1 MCRMLDSTRAD
12 FLFLSLVPRD
22 ERGREFT
29 GGQGSRRLKRC
40 FVSGSSRWKERAS
53 PIFLSFSFSP
63 FLSLPPLPFHR
74 GTRFAK
80 IPAGARSLFA
90 RLWGR
95 EGNWWGNRVAGV
107 GRGSASAAER
117 RFSRALST
125 HRERCVRRCASS
137 CARAC
142 VRGEGKGIRGGIG
155 QSKKEEVFR
164 LQVQKGDKEG
174 RFLSPRFLFE

>member
-1 MCRMLDSTRAD
+1 MLDSTRAD

-40 FVSGSSRWKERAS
+40 FVEVERKGFS
-53 PIFLSFSFSP
+53 DFSFLFFLSFP
-63 FLSLPPLPFHR
+63 LPPSPPVPPR
-74 GTRFAK
+74 NAIRKNT
-80 IPAGARSLFA
+80 ARSLFA

-155 QSKKEEVFR
+155 QSKKKEVFR

-174 RFLSPRFLFE
+174 GFLSPRFLFE